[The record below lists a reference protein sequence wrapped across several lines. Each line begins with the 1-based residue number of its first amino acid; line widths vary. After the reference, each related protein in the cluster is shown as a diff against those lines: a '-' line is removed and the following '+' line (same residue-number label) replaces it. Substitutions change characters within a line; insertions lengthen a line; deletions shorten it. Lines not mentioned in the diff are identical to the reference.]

1 MASALIG
8 WPASVEDIFG
18 KQVLE
23 RTPAGISL
31 AFLAA
36 LAILAIT
43 LSLTLLEKHSKR
55 RITAELRLE
64 DGIRRRL
71 SRSLANRSM
80 SILLA
85 VFVLLSV
92 SMFASQFYW
101 VYFADSYNER
111 FQALSY
117 KDLRNRRSIAST
129 PRGWTLDRTGKLEN
143 ALAFYRLDSEGNL
156 VRSFA
161 LDQELSHLFGSE
173 RGTPGLE
180 RALYSGRSES
190 FPEAWEVFT
199 SIRRTGDQE
208 RDVRLSIDKELQAYV
223 ASQLERRRGSIVVLD
238 PQTGDLLAMY
248 SSPSYKLSAA
258 RTLEDFLRLEADKLN
273 KPLLD
278 RSIRE
283 FYVPG
288 STFKLFTMISAFRA
302 GRENAVFSSYAEGFR
317 PSRSSRPIVD
327 SSQRLS
333 SDGTVSGSCAGGC
346 SEKDL
351 TVAFKVSSN
360 QYFAQLAIAL
370 GRDRLSETAEVLGI
384 EAVETPE
391 QALVPSFFPALWN
404 ASKPSI
410 SGAISPRRSKLVTGK
425 EISLYDIGLI
435 GIGQG
440 FSGQMTPFQMALIT
454 AAAGNIEGKLMKP
467 KIEADQQPQMF
478 SQPLTPQQAS
488 RIRSIMA
495 TVTEEPEGTGAVI
508 ASKLVGTGIR
518 TGGKTGTAEKLALKF
533 DANGQPVMTTKRR
546 RSETGEWETF
556 QVQDVYER
564 KDSWFVAIAP
574 LERPRLAI
582 AVVVEDG
589 GFGSR
594 TAAPIA
600 ANIILKARE
609 LGLLG
614 ENHPPARRSAN
625 DQRRR
630 PNR

>member
-1 MASALIG
+1 MAFIG
-8 WPASVEDIFG
+8 WPASIEEIFG

-23 RTPAGISL
+23 RTPAGLSL
-31 AFLAA
+31 VFLAA

-43 LSLTLLEKHSKR
+43 LSFTLLENLSR
-55 RITAELRLE
+55 RRLTAESRLE
-64 DGIRRRL
+64 DDVRKRL

-80 SILLA
+80 AVLLA
-85 VFVLLSV
+85 VFVILSV

-117 KDLRNRRSIAST
+117 KDLRNRRSIASS

-161 LDQELSHLFGSE
+161 MDQELSHLFGSE
-173 RGTPGLE
+173 RGNPGLE
-180 RALYSGRSES
+180 RALYSGRVES

-208 RDVRLSIDKELQAYV
+208 RDVRISIDKELQAHV
-223 ASQLERRRGSIVVLD
+223 AAQMERRRGSIVVLD

-248 SSPSYKLSAA
+248 SSPSYKLSEAG
-258 RTLEDFLRLEADKLN
+258 TLEDFLRLEADKLN

-317 PSRSSRPIVD
+317 PSRNSRPIVD
-327 SSQRLS
+327 SSQSLS
-333 SDGTVSGSCAGGC
+333 NDGSVAGSCAGGC
-346 SEKDL
+346 SEKDITL
-351 TVAFKVSSN
+351 AFKVSSN

-370 GRDRLSETAEVLGI
+370 GRERLRETAEVLGI

-391 QALVPSFFPALWN
+391 QALVPSFFPSVWN

-410 SGAISPRRSKLVTGK
+410 SNAISPRRSKLVTGK
-425 EISLYDIGLI
+425 EASPYDIGLI

-440 FSGQMTPFQMALIT
+440 YSGQMTPLQMALIT
-454 AAAGNIEGKLMKP
+454 AAVGNVEGKLMKP
-467 KIEADQQPQMF
+467 KIEADQAPQML
-478 SQPLTPQQAS
+478 SQPLTPQQAA

-495 TVTEEPEGTGAVI
+495 TVTEEPGGTGAVI
-508 ASKLVGTGIR
+508 SSKLAGTGIR

-546 RSETGEWETF
+546 RNETGDWETF
-556 QVQDVYER
+556 QVQEVYER
-564 KDSWFVAIAP
+564 KDSWFVSIAP

-589 GFGSR
+589 GFGSK

-614 ENHPPARRSAN
+614 ENYRPARRSPN
-625 DQRRR
+625 VQRRQQ
-630 PNR
+630 NR